1 MKNTIIISKKNK
13 EVTVQELLDTL
24 TVTNS
29 KNGLAVKYVNQKPT
43 LVFAHNEQGPLA
55 MVSASVCFAML
66 TSRFTVDKSTA
77 YEVAAWLSSNFSESA
92 PAITTV
98 TPEPEIVPAVSVLDE
113 IRATINLD
121 QKQTKKELLAQL
133 ASIEFLLNK

>member
-1 MKNTIIISKKNK
+1 MKNLILLSKKGNK
-13 EVTVQELLDTL
+13 ITVQELLDTL
-24 TVTNS
+24 TVANS
-29 KNGLAVKYVNQKPT
+29 KNGLAVKYVNQKPQ
-43 LVFAHNEQGPLA
+43 LVFAHNEQGPLS
-55 MVSASVCFAML
+55 MISASVCFAML

-92 PAITTV
+92 PAVTT

-113 IRATINLD
+113 IKATINLN

-133 ASIEFLLNK
+133 SSIEFLINNK